1 MTTDSIGKSA
11 TRGRVLAVAIMAVVA
26 AYLASRGIELTEEHK
41 QLGIELIMA
50 AIVSAGAM
58 VPVIKSKLRSIKND
72 KSQRSKLN
80 GSEKEI

>member
-1 MTTDSIGKSA
+1 MTDSIAKSA
-11 TRGRVLAVAIMAVVA
+11 SRGRVLAVAIMAVVA
-26 AYLASRGIELTEEHK
+26 TYLASRGIELTAEHK

-58 VPVIKSKLRSIKND
+58 VPVMKCKLRSIKHD